1 MTFSFHFSPYS
12 TILFA
17 LLLLVI
23 SATIYEDSLITKG
36 INKIDVNDE
45 EDDEGE
51 RRKTKGAG
59 RHSEN
64 NNNDKYE
71 MNHINNNNNNE
82 SESEMSK
89 VHEERDL
96 HKPGESCHSL
106 KRKI

>member
-1 MTFSFHFSPYS
+1 M
-12 TILFA
+12 
-17 LLLLVI
+17 LVI
-23 SATIYEDSLITKG
+23 CATIYEDSLITKG
-36 INKIDVNDE
+36 INKIDINDD

-51 RRKTKGAG
+51 RRKSKATE

-89 VHEERDL
+89 VHEESDL
-96 HKPGESCHSL
+96 HKPGEWCRSL
-106 KRKI
+106 DDGMLLI